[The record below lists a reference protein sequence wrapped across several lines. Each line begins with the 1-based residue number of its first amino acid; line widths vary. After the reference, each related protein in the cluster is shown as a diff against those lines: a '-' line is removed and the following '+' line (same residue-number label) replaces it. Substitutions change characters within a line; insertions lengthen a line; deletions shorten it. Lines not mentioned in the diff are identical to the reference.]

1 MAGSRSSWVRE
12 WVGPVLPVP
21 RLRGMVKVVSV
32 VELESLRRAA
42 MVRVPWP
49 VTEVEVSEA
58 WRE

>member
-1 MAGSRSSWVRE
+1 
-12 WVGPVLPVP
+12 
-21 RLRGMVKVVSV
+21 MVKVVSV